1 MLKIQT
7 GDVWGGL
14 AAMLVALPSSIAFG
28 VLVFSAIDPSLA
40 PRGAWYGMLGAAAVG
55 LVAPLLGG
63 TRALISAPCAPAAA
77 ILAGLAA
84 LLTANGLQPLQVI
97 ALLGVTVM
105 MTGLLQFSFGLL
117 KGGRVIKYIPYPVV
131 SGYLTGVGLII
142 ALSQLPMV
150 LGFEAGT
157 LLGPAFTSV
166 EEWRW
171 PPLVV
176 AVIAITV
183 MVLAPRITRAMPA
196 AVFALLAGAGAYLLL
211 GLFVPGLLELDQNPL
226 LIGTVTAEG
235 SVWSSL
241 SAQLQGITEVRL
253 GDIERVA
260 YSALALAA
268 LLSIDTLK
276 TCVILDAV
284 THHRHDSNRELM
296 GQGLANLTA
305 FTIGGMPGAGT
316 IGPTMVNVTSGGKT
330 RWSGVIE
337 GLFVVLAIA
346 VLAPAIAW
354 VPMAALAGILLVI
367 ASRMFDWSAF
377 RLLRHKETR
386 FDFAVVAVVAAVAV
400 FIGLIAAS
408 VAGVALAILLF
419 IRDQINGSVLR
430 RRASLDQSASKTH
443 RLEDARELLANYGH
457 LGVMYELQGNLFFG
471 TTDQL
476 YSEVE
481 ADLRERR
488 WLLMDLRRV
497 QSLDYTAAN
506 LFRQMHARLA
516 EHGGALSFCGMP
528 SRLSQGQDI
537 HRYLS
542 RVGLVGGG
550 KSGMRVFDSREDAL
564 EWIEDR
570 ILDHAGWQRPD
581 EKHPL
586 DLHEIELFADLDRDA
601 VEQLRPWLREVSVK
615 AGGYVFRHGDAGDE
629 LYLIRRGTVRILLPL
644 RGGIYHHL
652 ANFGRGDFCGEMSF
666 LDKGVRSADAV
677 AKSALDLYAIS
688 RATFN
693 EHVQADA
700 VLGVRVFSRL
710 ARAVSRRLRQT
721 DAEMRAVEDR

>member
-1 MLKIQT
+1 MVKIQA

-28 VLVFSAIDPSLA
+28 VLVFSAIDPGLA
-40 PRGAWYGMLGAAAVG
+40 PRGAWYGMLGAGAVG
-55 LVAPLLGG
+55 LIAPLVGG

-84 LLTANGLQPLQVI
+84 LLTANGVEPLQVI

-105 MTGLLQFSFGLL
+105 LTGLLQFSFGLL

-157 LLGPAFTSV
+157 LLAPALASV

-171 PPLVV
+171 PPLIV

-183 MVLAPRITRAMPA
+183 MVIAPRITRAMPA
-196 AVFALLAGAGAYLLL
+196 AVFALLAGAAAYLVL
-211 GLFVPGLLELDQNPL
+211 GLFVPGLLDNDNNPL

-241 SAQLQGITEVRL
+241 SAQFQGITQVRL

-305 FTIGGMPGAGT
+305 FAVGGMPGAGT

-337 GLFVVLAIA
+337 GVFVVLAVA
-346 VLAPAIAW
+346 VLSPLIAW

-367 ASRMFDWSAF
+367 AFRMFDWSAF
-377 RLLRHKETR
+377 RLLRHQETR
-386 FDFAVVAVVAAVAV
+386 FDFAVVALVAAVAV

-430 RRASLDQSASKTH
+430 RRASLDQFSSKTH
-443 RLEDARELLANYGH
+443 RLEDARDLLSKYGH

-476 YSEVE
+476 YSEVD

-570 ILDHAGWQRPD
+570 ILDYAGWQRPD

-601 VEQLRPWLREVSVK
+601 VEELRPWLRELSVK
-615 AGGYVFRHGDAGDE
+615 AGGYVFRHGDAGDD

-677 AKSALDLYAIS
+677 AKTGLDLYAIS
-688 RATFN
+688 RAEFN
-693 EHVQADA
+693 EHVHANS
-700 VLGVRVFSRL
+700 VLGVRVFARL

-721 DAEMRAVEDR
+721 DAEMRAVEER